1 MVPINRPVGTGIAI
15 AIAIAVVVVYAVCTP
30 ARLSASGAF
39 LSFIDALCNGMD
51 LSSIARPR
59 PFNWPRFLVAL
70 VVLGGWTLAAGDVPR
85 RPFETPDAL
94 TTSRL
99 LE

>member
-1 MVPINRPVGTGIAI
+1 MVPINRPVGTGI

-39 LSFIDALCNGMD
+39 LSFIDTLCNGMA

-59 PFNWPRFLVAL
+59 PFDWPRFLVAL
-70 VVLGGWTLAAGDVPR
+70 VVLGGWTSPPG
-85 RPFETPDAL
+85 RPSQAF
-94 TTSRL
+94 
-99 LE
+99 